1 MSVAQSLVSGVARI
15 TVIGAG
21 FGAVTAIR
29 QLRQRMP
36 QAKISLIAPE
46 PTMQYFPSLIWVP
59 AKKRERNDILVDLRP
74 LMQRLNVQFIPG
86 RVAGLSEDA
95 RQLRVLQGETEI
107 LVENDGLIIASGGR
121 FLKKLPGI
129 EHAIAVCEGIDAAER
144 IRDRLASMSGGTIA
158 FGFGTNPNEPSAVR
172 GGPMFELLFGI
183 DRLLRQQQRREQ
195 FQLVFFNGAARPGNR
210 LGEKAVDHLLA
221 RMDRLGIRTEL
232 GAKPLRFEADK
243 IVTEAGEFAADLIL
257 FMPGMT
263 GPSWLEQSP
272 LPTSSGGM
280 IQAEATTA
288 VPGFDRVFVVG
299 DSGSYPAPDWAP
311 KQAHMADL
319 MATAAVSNMVAAFAG
334 QPQTA
339 TFQWELICV
348 MDMLDR
354 AVLVFR
360 NTRRQFITP
369 PCRLLHYAK
378 RLFEWWYLR
387 PIR

>member
-1 MSVAQSLVSGVARI
+1 MNNKNI

-21 FGAVTAIR
+21 FGAVTAIKT
-29 QLRQRMP
+29 LRKNNPDVR
-36 QAKISLIAPE
+36 ITLIAPE
-46 PTMQYFPSLIWVP
+46 PTLQYYPSLIWVP
-59 AKKRERNDILVDLRP
+59 AKIKSRSDILVDLNP
-74 LMQRLNVQFIPG
+74 LLMRLNVQFMPG
-86 RVAGLSEDA
+86 RVTGVEAEG
-95 RQLRVLQGETEI
+95 RRVLVEQAGETRAI
-107 LVENDGLIIASGGR
+107 DNDGLIIASGGR
-121 FLKKLPGI
+121 FLKRLPGI
-129 EHAIAVCEGIDAAER
+129 EHAIAVCEGIDAAEK
-144 IRDRLASMSGGTIA
+144 IRDRLASMKGGTIA
-158 FGFGTNPNEPSAVR
+158 MGFGTNPNEPSAVR

-183 DRLLRQQQRREQ
+183 DRLLRQQGRRDQ
-195 FQLVFFNGAARPGNR
+195 FKLVFFNPSPRPGNR

-221 RMDRLGIRTEL
+221 RMKKLDIQTQL
-232 GAKPLRFEADK
+232 GAKMVRFDADK

-263 GPSWLEQSP
+263 GPAWIDNAPFTKSP
-272 LPTSSGGM
+272 GGM
-280 IQAEATTA
+280 IQADATTK

-319 MATAAVSNMVAAFAG
+319 MAVAAAQNLLAELAG
-334 QPQTA
+334 KPA
-339 TFQWELICV
+339 TKTFKWELICV

-354 AVLVFR
+354 AVVVFR
-360 NTRRQFITP
+360 NEQRQFIPP